1 MRVLGLFEVTHNIC
15 AVLQGLARVARMARV
30 VRVARLG
37 VWLDAWRCLDVVRT
51 WYRHLGR
58 LAASGRRL
66 DVRTS
71 GTSGQCLARL
81 ANVCLADV

>member
-1 MRVLGLFEVTHNIC
+1 MVRVHGIFEVTHSTR
-15 AVLQGLARVARMARV
+15 AVLQGLARVARVVRV

-37 VWLDAWRCLDVVRT
+37 VWLDAWKCLDVVRT

-58 LAASGRRL
+58 LAASGRCL

-71 GTSGQCLARL
+71 GTSG
-81 ANVCLADV
+81 